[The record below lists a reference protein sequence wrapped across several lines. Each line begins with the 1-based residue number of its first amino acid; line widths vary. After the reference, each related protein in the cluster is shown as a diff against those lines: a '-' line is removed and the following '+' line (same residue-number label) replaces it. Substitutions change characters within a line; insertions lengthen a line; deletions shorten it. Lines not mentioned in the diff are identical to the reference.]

1 MGLVH
6 RWADKSRLSKPFPVG
21 IRKNTLSFLLSLK
34 LERMMSLKLVA
45 PNVPPMVPDTSADTE
60 MNKERELVLIPL
72 FRVLDAAVPEVWQHP
87 TFPFS

>member
-1 MGLVH
+1 
-6 RWADKSRLSKPFPVG
+6 
-21 IRKNTLSFLLSLK
+21 
-34 LERMMSLKLVA
+34 MSLKLVA
-45 PNVPPMVPDTSADTE
+45 PNVPPLVPDTSADTE